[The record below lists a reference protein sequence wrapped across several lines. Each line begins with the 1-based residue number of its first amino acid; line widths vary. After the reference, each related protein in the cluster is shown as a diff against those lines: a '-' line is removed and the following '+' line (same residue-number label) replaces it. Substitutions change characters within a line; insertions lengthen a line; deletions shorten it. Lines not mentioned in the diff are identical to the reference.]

1 MSDFGQIS
9 PWHGLCCNVGMTNYI
24 TNRIDH
30 MFKDFPLFDYEIN
43 GADLVS
49 KYEFNCAGI
58 KKNNIKISVN
68 GNLLQVAAEQEDR
81 KYRKGVRLPNG
92 TDIDSITASY
102 NDGLLVINIDKK
114 KEQKIIDIK

>member
-1 MSDFGQIS
+1 
-9 PWHGLCCNVGMTNYI
+9 
-24 TNRIDH
+24 

-68 GNLLQVAAEQEDR
+68 GNLLQVAAEQDDR

>member
-1 MSDFGQIS
+1 
-9 PWHGLCCNVGMTNYI
+9 MTNYI

-30 MFKDFPLFDYEIN
+30 MFNDFPLFDYEIN
-43 GADLVS
+43 GADPVS

-68 GNLLQVAAEQEDR
+68 GNLLQVTAEQDDR
-81 KYRKGVRLPNG
+81 KYRKSVRLPNG
-92 TDIDSITASY
+92 TDTDSITASY

-114 KEQKIIDIK
+114 KEQKIIDIT